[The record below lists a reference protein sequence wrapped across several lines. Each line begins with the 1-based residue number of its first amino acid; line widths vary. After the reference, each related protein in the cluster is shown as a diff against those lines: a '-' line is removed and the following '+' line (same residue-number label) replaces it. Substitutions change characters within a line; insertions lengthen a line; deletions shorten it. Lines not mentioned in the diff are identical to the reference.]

1 MHSLQP
7 SRSPASVPTTTFPL
21 DYLAKR
27 DLEFR
32 QETIY
37 FIVVDRFH
45 DGDPENS
52 AGPNPALY
60 DPDRQDWNRY
70 WGGDLQGVIDKL
82 DYLQGLG
89 VTAIWL
95 TPLFEQVEKLA
106 YDRHAA
112 IHGYWTQDF
121 KRLNR
126 RYIGP
131 NEDPSLTNPA
141 ETAFDRLVAA
151 AHARGMK
158 LVLDIVCNHSSPDAQ
173 GTKGL
178 LFDDG
183 RLVADF
189 NNDPNHWYH
198 HYGELTDWR
207 DEWQIKNCELAGLA
221 SFNENNFEYRNYIKS
236 AIKLWL
242 DRGVDALRIDTV
254 KHMPAWFWQ
263 EFIADML
270 THRPDVFIFGEWI
283 YNHPAD
289 GQSAAFA
296 NQAGMSLLD
305 FGFCMSIRQALGR
318 NEPAGF
324 QLVHDV
330 LALDSNYDNASELV
344 TFIENH
350 DMHRFLSLN
359 PDARALDLALVLLL
373 TSRGIPCLYYGTEQE
388 LNNSTLA
395 DDRLPWGNN
404 DPYNRPMMEAWD
416 QERPLYRRIAR
427 LTELRRLNPAIALGG
442 QVTQH
447 VSVDAFA
454 FTRRYRA
461 YRSFV
466 GINKA
471 MTQLVLEPV
480 QTGLPAGRHACVLTG
495 REIEVRED
503 GTAGLTLEPQSAIVL
518 SHHEAAP
525 VAGRCVVRVQLNG
538 IATQPGEV
546 VVVIGDCPELGGWD
560 VSKAFPLE
568 YINSNCWFGEVA
580 FNETAGGRVAY
591 KYALRRQQ
599 DGDVIPVREN
609 VICRRRVVPAEG
621 MTKWRD
627 HWGARS

>member
-1 MHSLQP
+1 MALASLPARKP
-7 SRSPASVPTTTFPL
+7 SLPI

-37 FIVVDRFH
+37 FIVVDRFF
-45 DGDPENS
+45 DGDPANS

-60 DPDRQDWNRY
+60 DPERRDWNRY
-70 WGGDLQGVIDKL
+70 WGGDLQGIIDKL

-89 VTAIWL
+89 VTALWL

-106 YDRHAA
+106 YDKHAA

-126 RYIGP
+126 RYIGVD
-131 NEDPSLTNPA
+131 EDPSLKNRA
-141 ETAFDRLVAA
+141 ETTFDRLVAA
-151 AHARGMK
+151 MHARGMK
-158 LVLDIVCNHSSPDAQ
+158 LVLDIVCNHSSPTAE

-189 NNDPNHWYH
+189 NDDPEHWYH
-198 HYGELTDWR
+198 HYGELKDWR

-221 SFNENNFEYRNYIKS
+221 SFNENNVKYRNYIKS

-263 EFIADML
+263 EFISDML

-283 YNHPAD
+283 YNHPTD

-305 FGFCMSIRQALGR
+305 FGLCMALRQAIGKSDA
-318 NEPAGF
+318 AGF
-324 QLVHDV
+324 VLVNDV
-330 LALDSNYDNASELV
+330 LSLDSHYDNASELV

-359 PDARALDLALVLLL
+359 PDPKALGLALIVLL
-373 TSRGIPCLYYGTEQE
+373 TTRGIPCLYYGSEQE
-388 LNNSTLA
+388 LNNSTHA
-395 DDRLPWGNN
+395 DDGLPWGNN
-404 DPYNRPMMEAWD
+404 DPYNRPMMESWD
-416 QERPLYRRIAR
+416 EQKPLYKLIAA
-427 LTELRRLNPAIALGG
+427 LTELRRLNPAVALGS
-442 QVTQH
+442 QH
-447 VSVDAFA
+447 CHHVAVDTYAYS
-454 FTRRYRA
+454 RRYRD
-461 YRSFV
+461 YRCFV
-466 GINKA
+466 AVNKA
-471 MTQLVLEPV
+471 GAPVTLENIQTDLPGGVASCYISGQEITINDDGLATLV
-480 QTGLPAGRHACVLTG
+480 
-495 REIEVRED
+495 I
-503 GTAGLTLEPQSAIVL
+503 EPQSAVVL
-518 SHHEAAP
+518 SLHNAPP
-525 VAGRCVVRVQLNG
+525 VAGRAVVRVQVNG
-538 IATQPGEV
+538 IATQPGQV
-546 VVVIGDCPELGGWD
+546 VVVTGDCPELGNWD
-560 VSKAFPLE
+560 VSRAFPLE
-568 YINSNCWFGEVA
+568 YINSNCWFGEIA

-591 KYALRRQQ
+591 KYALREQMA
-599 DGDVIPVREN
+599 DGDLVPQREN
-609 VICRRRVVPAEG
+609 VICRRRVLPASG
-621 MTKWRD
+621 LTKWRD